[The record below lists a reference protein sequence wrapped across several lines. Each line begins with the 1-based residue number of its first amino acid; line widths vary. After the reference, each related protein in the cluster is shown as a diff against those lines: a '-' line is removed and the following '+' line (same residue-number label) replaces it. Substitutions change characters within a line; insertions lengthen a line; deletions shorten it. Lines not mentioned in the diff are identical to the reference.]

1 MTVRTPLSSFD
12 FLQFVQKLWGVL
24 SSPAISPTEHILG
37 HDTAFCDITRGFG
50 ERPNQGGKAWVSS
63 SMKTCGVH
71 VSSGACCHKAKGELN
86 SRLDLL
92 LTLLSWFYNLWE
104 KKTVLPSTQ
113 MQRSIL
119 TGGLFDPTLP
129 YVPKMWDL
137 SFYMVKIMVIY
148 QVSSFRSWQH
158 LGAVTEWQTVKNQMW
173 VLKRDLYWKDTV
185 LNVSCT

>member
-1 MTVRTPLSSFD
+1 MTVRTSLSSFD

-24 SSPAISPTEHILG
+24 SSPAIRPTEHILG

-92 LTLLSWFYNLWE
+92 LTLLRWFYNLWE
-104 KKTVLPSTQ
+104 KKNSITFNTNAKKYFDWWTFWSYSTVRPQ
-113 MQRSIL
+113 
-119 TGGLFDPTLP
+119 
-129 YVPKMWDL
+129 
-137 SFYMVKIMVIY
+137 
-148 QVSSFRSWQH
+148 
-158 LGAVTEWQTVKNQMW
+158 
-173 VLKRDLYWKDTV
+173 
-185 LNVSCT
+185 NVRPFLLHGENNGYISGE